1 MFEQNEVGM
10 NEWHHIISPDTGSCF
25 CSPFI
30 HAGFVFSQILDEFK
44 KESCAFILGWD
55 PVSSRVNNSDLMKDA
70 RVNVCS
76 LSLPSCSNTDKP
88 DASAVLLHDFQ
99 RFLIYQQ
106 QVNKLQGITSMSDK
120 PWLYL
125 GWGLCRKQTR
135 SRPGTRGILS
145 RIWKLW
151 RWKRAK
157 QIKYNQSYCS
167 QHTSRTSWVVEF
179 IFLFTVIAKIWVN
192 VLLFII
198 IITSVALVHLVWWT
212 GILYMSWWVLKRSCN
227 VFTQCRCVWERQ
239 FAGIKT
245 FKRYLEAKSTK
256 LLKLLE
262 FSGDSMQRLDTYRLM
277 NVSPREA
284 LK

>member
-1 MFEQNEVGM
+1 
-10 NEWHHIISPDTGSCF
+10 
-25 CSPFI
+25 
-30 HAGFVFSQILDEFK
+30 
-44 KESCAFILGWD
+44 
-55 PVSSRVNNSDLMKDA
+55 
-70 RVNVCS
+70 
-76 LSLPSCSNTDKP
+76 
-88 DASAVLLHDFQ
+88 
-99 RFLIYQQ
+99 
-106 QVNKLQGITSMSDK
+106 MSDK

-135 SRPGTRGILS
+135 SKPGTRGILS

-198 IITSVALVHLVWWT
+198 IVTSVALVHLVWWT
-212 GILYMSWWVLKRSCN
+212 GILYMSWWVLKWSCN
-227 VFTQCRCVWERQ
+227 VFTQCTCVWERQ

-262 FSGDSMQRLDTYRLM
+262 FSGDSMHAALSHIMNQTHDSTWGCKRIAWIHPNMPAEVFAYSYTHLKDIYVIICHGPGSSYPEFGLLKYFSFSILFHVFPPLFMPDTSFRVHSDLS
-277 NVSPREA
+277 SPRCSV
-284 LK
+284 LLCQSSCIKFILVCVLSLPVLFW